1 MFKEKND
8 FVLGISMGIAAIALL
23 GFVMMSVA
31 YFNKGNS
38 DTANKEGKDQA
49 AKQDNNAPSPTPSP
63 SPTPTPGQPVD
74 IKVSDSDHIR
84 GNKDAKITIVSF
96 SDFQCPFCSRFHET
110 MKQVMAAY
118 PNDVRWVFK
127 SFPLEQIH
135 PFAKKAAEAAECA
148 NEQGKFWDYADKIF
162 ENQRSLSNDYF
173 STLAKQM
180 NLDSSKFDKC
190 LADGKYA
197 SKVAND
203 AKLGAQSGVRGTPAS
218 FINGQLVSGAVPFEE
233 IKSQIDSLK

>member
-8 FVLGISMGIAAIALL
+8 FILGISIGVAAVSLI
-23 GFVMMSVA
+23 GFIMMSVA

-38 DTANKEGKDQA
+38 GSTGEDDKNQA
-49 AKQDNNAPSPTPSP
+49 AQQDDKNNPSPTPAP
-63 SPTPTPGQPVD
+63 APGQPVD

-84 GNKDAKITIVSF
+84 GNKNAKITIASF
-96 SDFQCPFCSRFHET
+96 SDFQCPYCSKFHET

-148 NEQGKFWDYADKIF
+148 NEQGKFWEYADKLF
-162 ENQRSLSNDYF
+162 ENQRSLSSDYF
-173 STLAKQM
+173 SALAKQM
-180 NLDSSKFDKC
+180 KLDSSKFDKC
-190 LADGKYA
+190 LTDGKYA
-197 SKVAND
+197 GKVASD
-203 AKLGAQSGVRGTPAS
+203 AQLGQSVGVRGTPAS
-218 FINGQLVSGAVPFEE
+218 FINGELVSGAVPFET
-233 IKSQIDSLK
+233 IKAKIESLK

>member
-8 FVLGISMGIAAIALL
+8 FVLGISVGIAAISLI

-38 DTANKEGKDQA
+38 ESAGKDDKNQV
-49 AKQDNNAPSPTPSP
+49 AKQDDNKAPAPAPAPSA
-63 SPTPTPGQPVD
+63 GQPVD

-84 GNKDAKITIVSF
+84 GNKNGEITIISF
-96 SDFQCPFCSRFHET
+96 SDFQCPYCSRFHET

-148 NEQGKFWDYADKIF
+148 NEQGKFWEYADKIF
-162 ENQRSLSNDYF
+162 ENQASLNNDYL

-197 SKVAND
+197 DKVASD
-203 AKLGAQSGVRGTPAS
+203 AQLGQAAGVRGTPAS
-218 FINGQLVSGAVPFEE
+218 FINGELVSGAVPFET
-233 IKSQIDSLK
+233 IKSKIESLK

>member
-8 FVLGISMGIAAIALL
+8 FVLGISIGIAAISLL
-23 GFVMMSVA
+23 GLVMMSVA

-38 DTANKEGKDQA
+38 ENANKDDKNQV
-49 AKQDNNAPSPTPSP
+49 AKQDNNAPTPTPSP
-63 SPTPTPGQPVD
+63 TPTPTPGQPVD

-84 GNKDAKITIVSF
+84 GNKNAKITIASF
-96 SDFQCPFCSRFHET
+96 SDFQCPYCSKFHET

-127 SFPLEQIH
+127 DFPLEQIH

-148 NEQGKFWDYADKIF
+148 NEQGKFWEYADKLF
-162 ENQRSLSNDYF
+162 ENQSSFSNDYF

-180 NLDSSKFDKC
+180 KLDSGKFDKC

-197 SKVAND
+197 SKVAGD
-203 AKLGAQSGVRGTPAS
+203 AQLGQSVGVRGTPAS
-218 FINGQLVSGAVPFEE
+218 FINGELVSGAVPFETV
-233 IKSQIDSLK
+233 KAKIDSLK